1 MAPCV
6 HRICLGLAAAIFWL
20 PALGTNLVRNAQFER
35 IDAQGRAEAWQGWN
49 DRWRADWSGRE
60 DSRGAVFEN
69 NDSSHHS
76 TLRQVV
82 NVRPGR
88 RYRFGALVKAENLRG
103 KAVVCLEWCDADG
116 KYIDGRY
123 SPGVWG
129 TTDWVEQENV
139 TPLIPAN
146 AARVVVRTCCE
157 RGSVGRAIFDD
168 VYVREFGLI
177 DGVYSSRYR
186 NRAADGEVR
195 FVAVLND
202 GTDDV
207 RGYSAQFVFSDPGD
221 TQTVRRVKADIAGG
235 LASATCRVS
244 DLASGVNIVRFELDC
259 GGATC
264 SDSLVFERVTPEAEA
279 SLAVRIDEFGRAIVD
294 GKPFFPLG
302 MYCQDVDDKM
312 LDSYCEAPFNCIL
325 PYQPPSWSQ
334 MDLCEARGLKVIYSI
349 KDVYFGA
356 DEKELADGAVI
367 RKFRRHPA
375 LLAWYLNDERPIRER
390 DALTRLRTFAELHDI
405 DHPGLAVVYQHYD
418 VRRYLPTFDVI
429 GTDPYPLYRNPID
442 MVSKWTR
449 ATRAGA
455 LGLKPMWQVPQ
466 VFDKGAYAIN
476 RKTPEI
482 CRPPTYEDM
491 RNMAWQ
497 CLVGGAK
504 GLVFYSF
511 FDLVD
516 MDAKTPFRQRWEDVK
531 RMVSE
536 IKSHEAYLLSADEA
550 PSVHGVPAGL
560 VCRAWRIGGK
570 VLFAAV
576 NTTREPLAAKV
587 VVGGRPVRV
596 SLGSTEVK
604 IEEMVK

>member
-1 MAPCV
+1 M
-6 HRICLGLAAAIFWL
+6 RGICIGLAAALLWL

-35 IDAQGRAEAWQGWN
+35 VDAQCRAEAWQGWN
-49 DRWRADWSGRE
+49 DRWRADWSGHE

-69 NDSSHHS
+69 NDGSHHS

-88 RYRFGALVKAENLRG
+88 RYRFGAIVKTENLRG
-103 KAVVCLEWCDADG
+103 KAVVCLEWCDKDG

-123 SPGVWG
+123 TPGIWG
-129 TTDWVEQENV
+129 TTDWTGQENV

-146 AARVVVRTCCE
+146 AAKVVVRTCCE
-157 RGSVGRAIFDD
+157 RGSVGRAVFDN
-168 VYVREFGLI
+168 VYVSEFGLI

-207 RGYSAQFVFSDPGD
+207 RGYSAQFVLSSPGD

-235 LASATCRVS
+235 FASATCRVS
-244 DLASGVNIVRFELDC
+244 DLAPGVNVVRFELDC
-259 GGATC
+259 GESTC
-264 SDSLVFERVTPEAEA
+264 SDSFVFERVTPEEEA
-279 SLAVRIDEFGRAIVD
+279 SLAVRIDELGRTIVG

-302 MYCQDVDDKM
+302 MYCQNVDKEM
-312 LDSYCEAPFNCIL
+312 LDVYCEAPFNCIL
-325 PYQPPSWSQ
+325 PYQPPSWIQ

-349 KDVYFGA
+349 KDVYSGA
-356 DEKELADGAVI
+356 DENELADGAVI

-455 LGLKPMWQVPQ
+455 LGLKPTWQVPQ

-511 FDLVD
+511 FDLVA
-516 MDAKTPFRQRWEDVK
+516 MDSKTPFRRRWEDVK
-531 RMVSE
+531 RMAAE
-536 IKSHEAYLLSADEA
+536 IKAHEAYLLSADEA

-560 VCRAWRIGGK
+560 VCRAWRNGGK

-576 NTTREPLAAKV
+576 NTTREPVAAKV

>member
-1 MAPCV
+1 MAV
-6 HRICLGLAAAIFWL
+6 ALSWL

-35 IDAQGRAEAWQGWN
+35 VDSDGRAEAWQGWN
-49 DRWRADWSGRE
+49 SRWRADWSGRE

-69 NDSSHHS
+69 SDSGHHS

-88 RYRFGALVKAENLRG
+88 RYRFGALVKTENLRG
-103 KAVVCLEWCDADG
+103 KAVVCLEWCDRDG
-116 KYIDGRY
+116 NYIDGRY
-123 SPGVWG
+123 TSGVWG

-139 TPLIPAN
+139 TPLIPTN
-146 AARVVVRTCCE
+146 AAKVVIRTCCE
-157 RGSVGRAIFDD
+157 RGSVGRAVFDN
-168 VYVREFGLI
+168 VYVSEFGLI

-207 RGYSAQFVFSDPGD
+207 RGYTAQFVFSDPGD
-221 TQTVRRVKADIAGG
+221 TQTVRRVKADITDGF
-235 LASATCRVS
+235 ASATCRVS
-244 DLASGVNIVRFELDC
+244 DLAPGVNVVRFELDC

-264 SDSLVFERVTPEAEA
+264 SDSLVFERVTPEEEA
-279 SLAVRIDEFGRAIVD
+279 SLAVRIDEHGRTIVD
-294 GKPFFPLG
+294 KKPFFPLG
-302 MYCQDVDDKM
+302 MYCQNVDSEM
-312 LDSYCEAPFNCIL
+312 LRVYCEAPFNCIL
-325 PYQPPSWSQ
+325 PYQPPSWRE
-334 MDLCEARGLKVIYSI
+334 MDMCAAHGLKVIYSI
-349 KDVYFGA
+349 KDTYSGA
-356 DEKELADGAVI
+356 DENELADGAVI
-367 RKFRRHPA
+367 RRFRRHPA

-405 DHPGLAVVYQHYD
+405 DHPGLAVIYQRYD

-449 ATRAGA
+449 STRLGA

-497 CLVGGAK
+497 CLVGGAQ

-511 FDLVD
+511 FDLVA
-516 MDAKTPFRQRWEDVK
+516 MDAKTPFRQRGEDVK
-531 RMVSE
+531 RMVVE
-536 IKSHEAYLLSADEA
+536 IKSHEAYLLSADE
-550 PSVHGVPAGL
+550 PPPVHGVPSGL
-560 VCRAWRIGGK
+560 ACRAWRSGGK

-576 NTTREPLAAKV
+576 NTTREPLEAKV
-587 VVGGRPVRV
+587 VVGERTVRV
-596 SLGSTEVK
+596 SLGSAEVK
-604 IEEMVK
+604 IAEMTE

>member
-1 MAPCV
+1 M
-6 HRICLGLAAAIFWL
+6 RGICLGLAALSWL
-20 PALGTNLVRNAQFER
+20 SAFGTNLVRNAQFER
-35 IDAQGRAEAWQGWN
+35 VDAQGRAEAWQGWN
-49 DRWRADWSGRE
+49 SHWRADWSGLE
-60 DSRGAVFEN
+60 DSHGAVFEN

-88 RYRFGALVKAENLRG
+88 RYRFGALVKTENLRG
-103 KAVVCLEWCDADG
+103 KAVVCLEWCNKDG
-116 KYIDGRY
+116 NYIDGRY
-123 SPGVWG
+123 TSGVWG

-139 TPLIPAN
+139 TPLIPAD
-146 AARVVVRTCCE
+146 AAKVIIRTCCE
-157 RGSVGRAIFDD
+157 RGSVGRAVFDN
-168 VYVREFGLI
+168 VYVSEFGLI

-207 RGYSAQFVFSDPGD
+207 RGYTAQFVFSDPGD
-221 TQTVRRVKADIAGG
+221 TQTIRRVRAGITDR
-235 LASATCRVS
+235 LASATCRMS
-244 DLASGVNIVRFELDC
+244 DLAPGVNIVRFELNC
-259 GGATC
+259 GGTTC
-264 SDSLVFERVTPEAEA
+264 SDSIVFECVTPDEEA
-279 SLAVRIDEFGRAIVD
+279 SLAVRIDEHGRAIVD
-294 GKPFFPLG
+294 KKPFFPLG
-302 MYCQDVDDKM
+302 MYCQNIDDEM
-312 LDSYCEAPFNCIL
+312 LRVYCEAPFNCIL
-325 PYQPPSWSQ
+325 PYQPPSWRE
-334 MDLCEARGLKVIYSI
+334 MDMCAAHGLKVIYSI
-349 KDVYFGA
+349 KDMYSGA
-356 DEKELADGAVI
+356 DEKALADGAVI
-367 RKFRRHPA
+367 RRFRRHPA

-390 DALTRLRTFAELHDI
+390 DALTRLRAFAELHDI
-405 DHPGLAVVYQHYD
+405 DHPGLAVIYQRYD
-418 VRRYLPTFDVI
+418 VCRYLPTFDVI
-429 GTDPYPLYRNPID
+429 GTDPYPLYRNPIK
-442 MVSKWTR
+442 MVSEWTR
-449 ATRAGA
+449 STRLGL

-511 FDLVD
+511 FDLVA
-516 MDAKTPFRQRWEDVK
+516 MDAKTPFRQRWKDVK
-531 RMVSE
+531 RMVAE
-536 IKSHEAYLLSADEA
+536 IKSHEAYLLSADE
-550 PSVHGVPAGL
+550 PPPVCGVPAGL

-596 SLGSTEVK
+596 SLGSAEVK
-604 IEEMVK
+604 IEEMVE